1 MKRHLLIG
9 LLLMLSASVPFHSLS
24 QSGLFVVPDHF
35 LSIQAAIDASREG
48 GLVIVKEGSYSETLV
63 ITKSLTLRAEG
74 KATLAGYGDRP
85 GILIE
90 KAQDVRVEGLEL
102 RYNRIGVEI
111 RSSTGITLTRMTIEP
126 TAPHIPYGAILVRDS
141 QVRVEESTIVGG
153 DAGINLLGDSKADI
167 LGNAV
172 TKGVIAGIFV
182 RDQSSAS
189 IVENIVSQNLLA
201 GIALSDKGIAYIKQN
216 SIGSNEMDG
225 VAVFA
230 EASATITESI
240 IQGNGGCGVW
250 AEAGAEVR
258 GWNNKLFQN
267 NQDLCGAASGL

>member
-35 LSIQAAIDASREG
+35 PSVQAAIDASREG
-48 GLVIVKEGSYSETLV
+48 GLVIVKEGTYSEALV

-102 RYNRIGVEI
+102 RYNRVGVEV
-111 RSSTGITLTRMTIEP
+111 RGSTGITLTRMTIEP
-126 TAPHIPYGAILVRDS
+126 SGPHIPYGAIRIRDS
-141 QVRVEESTIVGG
+141 QVRIEESTIVGG

-172 TKGVIAGIFV
+172 TKGIIAGIFV
-182 RDQSSAS
+182 RDRSSAS

-201 GIALSDKGIAYIKQN
+201 GIALSDKGIAYIKKN

-225 VAVFA
+225 IAVFA
-230 EASATITESI
+230 EASATITENV
-240 IQGNGGCGVW
+240 IQGNRGCGVW

-258 GWNNKLFQN
+258 GWNNKIFEN
-267 NQDLCGAASGL
+267 KQDLCEAASRL

>member
-90 KAQDVRVEGLEL
+90 KAQDVRVEGLTL
-102 RYNRIGVEI
+102 SYNRIGVEI

-126 TAPHIPYGAILVRDS
+126 TTPHIPYGAILVRDS

-201 GIALSDKGIAYIKQN
+201 GIALSDKGVAYIKQN

-230 EASATITESI
+230 EASATITETI